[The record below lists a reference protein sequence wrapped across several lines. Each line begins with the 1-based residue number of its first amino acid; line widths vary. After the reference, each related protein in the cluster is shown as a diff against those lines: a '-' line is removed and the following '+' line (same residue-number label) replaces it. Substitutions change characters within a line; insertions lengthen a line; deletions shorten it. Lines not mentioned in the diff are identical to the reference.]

1 MSAIGQKKSF
11 ERHRFVLFLS
21 HFFQQSWTCEFHHGK
36 TVSQKRLGPQ
46 PSVPHLI
53 RMNKNLWS
61 QGGGPSGLGFGSM
74 EGVSVKWL
82 LTCLNPVPYLS
93 CCVFVGRGF
102 QKFKCW
108 FLWGCLYPFDTPP
121 NGCSKWQIC
130 TKLAKN
136 MALAILWSRN
146 VLPSCDVKLC
156 LKLCWKTDS
165 KYTFH

>member
-11 ERHRFVLFLS
+11 ERHRFVLFLC

-36 TVSQKRLGPQ
+36 TVSQSRLGPH

-53 RMNKNLWS
+53 RMNKKLWS
-61 QGGGPSGLGFGSM
+61 HGGGPSGLGFGSM

-121 NGCSKWQIC
+121 PTGVQNGKF
-130 TKLAKN
+130 
-136 MALAILWSRN
+136 ALNGPRTWHWLFCEVGMCCPR
-146 VLPSCDVKLC
+146 VM
-156 LKLCWKTDS
+156 
-165 KYTFH
+165 